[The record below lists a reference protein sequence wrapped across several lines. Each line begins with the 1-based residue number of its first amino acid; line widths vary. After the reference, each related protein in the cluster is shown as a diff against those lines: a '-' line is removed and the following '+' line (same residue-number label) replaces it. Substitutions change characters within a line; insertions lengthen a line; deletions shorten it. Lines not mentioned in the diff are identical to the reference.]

1 MVDPHYIY
9 IIDIYIY
16 VCMYIYIFGGRIKL
30 SNNMAYMERLG
41 NTFEEV
47 FDGALFERC
56 FAFDQ
61 NPEK

>member
-1 MVDPHYIY
+1 MYI
-9 IIDIYIY
+9 
-16 VCMYIYIFGGRIKL
+16 YIYIFGGRIKL